1 MWEVVTHEDDELV
14 SSYLLETVGPWCA
27 IFCLELKSL

>member
-1 MWEVVTHEDDELV
+1 MWEVVTHEGDELV

-27 IFCLELKSL
+27 IFLN